1 VAATLALCEFDSGWV
16 CAWDARMMAEASKP
30 TREDEVKILKEV
42 RFVLGGWIEALD
54 SNWVRAITL
63 EGNKRLTRVKE
74 EMADQR
80 NQVIATLEGLTK

>member
-1 VAATLALCEFDSGWV
+1 
-16 CAWDARMMAEASKP
+16 MMAEASKP